1 MIDVVAAI
9 IGKNNKLLICQ
20 RAKGKHCELLWEFPG
35 GKIESGETPEEALVR
50 ECKEELDVTIKP
62 GNFLCKVEHE
72 YPDITVNIHFYFCKI
87 TDGKPV
93 CKEHHKIQWS
103 TRDEISKRTLC
114 PADQKMWEAE
124 YKTIDEF
131 VQYNFAKQKYDEV
144 VSENIHN
151 F

>member
-1 MIDVVAAI
+1 M
-9 IGKNNKLLICQ
+9 KELH
-20 RAKGKHCELLWEFPG
+20 KGEISLSVFGNVEISG
-35 GKIESGETPEEALVR
+35 G
-50 ECKEELDVTIKP
+50 
-62 GNFLCKVEHE
+62 E

-87 TDGKPV
+87 TDEKPV

-114 PADQKMWEAE
+114 PADQKMWEAQ